1 MSTWED
7 IFSKARDIADYAGKK
22 TGDMVE
28 ISKLKLQISQLN
40 SDIKHIYE
48 KLGSAVYTMKKG
60 DFENPELV
68 DSLTE
73 EIDLL
78 VRKRIELERK
88 LASARKLVHCSTCG
102 HNNPAGSAYCARCGS
117 KIAEKFTAQEE
128 EYEDEE

>member
-1 MSTWED
+1 MSTWDD
-7 IFSKARDIADYAGKK
+7 IFSKAKDIADYAGKK

-40 SDIKHIYE
+40 SDIKHIYV
-48 KLGSAVYTMKKG
+48 KLGNAVYTMKKG

-78 VRKRIELERK
+78 VGKRIELEKK
-88 LASARKLVHCSTCG
+88 LAAAKKMVHCSACG
-102 HNNPAGSAYCARCGS
+102 HNNPAGSAYCLRCGN
-117 KIAEKFTAQEE
+117 KIADKFTAQPEE
-128 EYEDEE
+128 SEDEE